1 MLYFLETNY
10 SLTANSVNNKT
21 FSKYIMAN
29 LAPIVKLNKTIIRTK
44 NIGTT
49 EIAIA
54 NLNVD
59 VNSISLI
66 LG

>member
-10 SLTANSVNNKT
+10 SLTANSVNTKT

-29 LAPIVKLNKTIIRTK
+29 LTPIVKLNKTIIRTK

>member
-10 SLTANSVNNKT
+10 SLTANSVNTKT